1 MRFLH
6 SSDWHLGR
14 LLHEVRLLEDQ
25 SHLLDQILAM
35 AQDLK
40 PDFLL
45 IAGDIYDKA
54 VPPPEAVELLGDFLA
69 RLILDCKVP
78 ALMLSGNHDSAKRL
92 GFCARLL
99 SGQGLVISGSLKDAR
114 KPVTFM
120 DSHGPVD
127 IHLLPYADPAEVRE
141 AYPQEDARGHNEA
154 MAALLRNLEN
164 DPSRR
169 RILACHAFVAGGAES
184 DSERPLSVGG
194 TGAVDSLLFEGF
206 QYAALG
212 HLHRPQRIGSAGEIH
227 YSGSLFKYS
236 ISERDHIKGVNL
248 VEMGGE
254 GSCKVDRIPFSLK
267 RDLRRIEGSLEDLL
281 RPAEDGGRGDYLEAV
296 LTDEGPLLQPMER
309 LRGVYPNML
318 HIERPYLSRGHA
330 GGRVSA
336 GDHRTRSDADLF
348 GSFFRQVSGR
358 ELSASETAV
367 FASAVAGAAGE
378 RETAAD
384 AAIPDPEASASGIGG
399 APAPA
404 RARAASGR
412 VPE

>member
-14 LLHEVRLLEDQ
+14 LLHEARLLEDQ

-35 AQDLK
+35 ARDLK

-54 VPPPEAVELLGDFLA
+54 VPPPEAVDLLGDFLA

-78 ALMLSGNHDSAKRL
+78 ALMLSGNHDSAQRL

-99 SGQGLVISGSLKDAR
+99 SGQGLIISGSLQDAR
-114 KPVTFM
+114 KPVTFR
-120 DSHGPVD
+120 DAHGPVD
-127 IHLLPYADPAEVRE
+127 IHLLPYADPANVRE

-154 MAALLRNLEN
+154 MAVLLRNLET
-164 DPSRR
+164 DASRR

-194 TGAVDSLLFEGF
+194 TGAIEASLFEGF
-206 QYAALG
+206 QYAGLG
-212 HLHRPQRIGSAGEIH
+212 HLHRPQKIGVAGEIH

-248 VEMGGE
+248 VEMGGD
-254 GSCKVDRIPFSLK
+254 GACKVDRIPFSLK

-281 RPAEDGGRGDYLEAV
+281 RPADGSGRGDYLEAV

-309 LRGVYPNML
+309 LRRIYPNML
-318 HIERPYLSRGHA
+318 HIERPYLSRSHS
-330 GGRVSA
+330 GGRVSV
-336 GDHRTRSDADLF
+336 GDHRTRTEADLF
-348 GSFFRQVSGR
+348 ASFFKQVSGR
-358 ELSASETAV
+358 ELSAPESAAFEQ
-367 FASAVAGAAGE
+367 AVADAGG
-378 RETAAD
+378 TG
-384 AAIPDPEASASGIGG
+384 EA

-404 RARAASGR
+404 KASSGTAS
-412 VPE
+412 E